1 MMATVALQTEVS
13 QDQTE
18 VLAVIDQLRKAN
30 HDKDAAGFVALFAT
44 DAADYNLAPPL
55 SHRGIDLREKQAWFD
70 TWDGPVEIEA
80 RDFEVTVSGDVAFC
94 HGFMHLN
101 ATSKTAARLV
111 SFWMRSTLHLKRE
124 SGQWRITHSHTSV
137 PFYMDGSL
145 RPAFDLTP

>member
-1 MMATVALQTEVS
+1 MATVALQTDVS
-13 QDQTE
+13 KDQAE

-30 HDKDAAGFVALFAT
+30 HDKDAAGFAALFAT

-55 SHRGIDLREKQAWFD
+55 THRGIDLREKQAWFD
-70 TWDGPVEIEA
+70 TWDGPVEVEA

-101 ATSKTAARLV
+101 ATSKTAGRLV

-124 SGQWRITHSHTSV
+124 AGAWKITHSHTSV

-145 RPAFDLTP
+145 RPAFDLIPS

>member
-1 MMATVALQTEVS
+1 MATVAMQTDVLK
-13 QDQTE
+13 DQAE
-18 VLAVIDQLRKAN
+18 VLAVIDQLGKTN
-30 HDKDAAGFVALFAT
+30 HDKDAAGFAALFAA

-70 TWDGPVEIEA
+70 SWDGPVEVEA

-124 SGQWRITHSHTSV
+124 AGEWKITHSHTSV

-145 RPAFDLTP
+145 RPAFDLNP